1 MQNDSPLSSIVS
13 TLPRAWEQE
22 QTFNDSLYEWMSRAP
37 WLLLSA
43 AFHFVIA
50 LVIAAIP
57 WTTLE
62 QHEDVVVVADIEPPP
77 EQIEEPEPEPEPDV
91 VEPVEV
97 QPTLEDFEVSD
108 VAMDPLA
115 ESLEP
120 AGDEGSADSPLD
132 APHTNESLGLTGG
145 GGSKFGNRFEGGGGS
160 KGRGPGAVPVAR
172 GLQWLADHQDED
184 GKWDADG
191 FDKHDPAG
199 DRTTGPGYAA
209 HDVGVTGLALLAFL
223 GDGHTM
229 VRGRHRDTVVAG
241 VRWLLAQQDSESGLL
256 GEPLGHSFMYDHAI
270 ATIALCEACTL
281 DRSPILLR
289 RAKRAVH
296 FITRARNPYRVWR
309 YSPHPDDRND
319 TSVTGWMI
327 FALRA
332 AEDCGIAVDR
342 QAYTAAVEWFDE
354 MTDPAT
360 GRVGYETT
368 GSTSSRIPGVNDEH
382 PTEGN
387 EALTAVTLL
396 CRFFLG
402 QSPDD
407 ESSSMND
414 HADLLLRSL
423 PRWSDDGR
431 SNDMYYWYYGSYA
444 MFQMGNR
451 RGGAKENYWTRWRKA
466 MEPAVIGG
474 QRQDGA
480 SKGSWDP
487 SGPWGQIGG
496 RVYSTATMVLSLEVY
511 YRYARLL
518 GAR

>member
-1 MQNDSPLSSIVS
+1 MQNDSPLSPIVS

-37 WLLLSA
+37 WLLVSA

-77 EQIEEPEPEPEPDV
+77 EKIEEPEPEPEPDV

-132 APHTNESLGLTGG
+132 APHTNGVLGTGGG
-145 GGSKFGNRFEGGGGS
+145 GGSKFGNRFEGGGGG

-229 VRGRHRDTVVAG
+229 KRGRHRDTVVAG
-241 VRWLLAQQDSESGLL
+241 VRWLLAQQDSESGRL
-256 GEPLGHSFMYDHAI
+256 GEPLGH
-270 ATIALCEACTL
+270 
-281 DRSPILLR
+281 
-289 RAKRAVH
+289 
-296 FITRARNPYRVWR
+296 
-309 YSPHPDDRND
+309 
-319 TSVTGWMI
+319 
-327 FALRA
+327 
-332 AEDCGIAVDR
+332 
-342 QAYTAAVEWFDE
+342 
-354 MTDPAT
+354 
-360 GRVGYETT
+360 
-368 GSTSSRIPGVNDEH
+368 
-382 PTEGN
+382 
-387 EALTAVTLL
+387 
-396 CRFFLG
+396 
-402 QSPDD
+402 
-407 ESSSMND
+407 
-414 HADLLLRSL
+414 
-423 PRWSDDGR
+423 
-431 SNDMYYWYYGSYA
+431 
-444 MFQMGNR
+444 
-451 RGGAKENYWTRWRKA
+451 
-466 MEPAVIGG
+466 
-474 QRQDGA
+474 
-480 SKGSWDP
+480 
-487 SGPWGQIGG
+487 
-496 RVYSTATMVLSLEVY
+496 
-511 YRYARLL
+511 
-518 GAR
+518 